1 MTALSLATTR
11 SLFGLDA
18 RAFHFENVAW
28 HAGCAILVL
37 LLLATATGQLAR
49 AFAAAALFAVHPV
62 HVEAVAWALERKT
75 LVAAFFGLAAAL
87 AYVSWT
93 RRGGVARMVVVLALA
108 ALSVLAK
115 PSVVALPGLLVALDV
130 WPLRRFREAPLRRIL
145 EKLPVAVVCGA
156 LAVVVASTTTV
167 PESEGRPLA
176 LRLANA
182 LVSVF
187 QHLGH
192 LAWPSGLAVY
202 YPFPDSIPAVTVA
215 LALAAFAGVSFA
227 AVKLRTRAPYLLAGW
242 AWFVLAL
249 LPTLGVIQP
258 GRWPGYADRY
268 AYVAAVGLAFVV
280 AWGVADLA
288 GRARGAAPALG
299 AIAVLALAAV
309 TARQLTYWRDTVSL
323 FARAVTFAPESGYVH
338 YIYGTALARAGRADD
353 GIAHLSTAVRLEP
366 TPLAY
371 GNLAAALADQGRYEE
386 SAAAASAALRLDP
399 NDAEAHYNLGRAYS
413 FTGRYDEAV
422 AEYRSALAAAR
433 TPHLGALTNLGG
445 ALNRLGRFDE
455 TVATLERDGVRRRL
469 PGGPLQPRRRV
480 RGAARPPRRPR
491 AGRAARAL
499 AAPRRRAS
507 RRSSPRRAAA
517 ARRRRDGH
525 ADELR
530 IAQLVHVPDPAHR
543 HRVHARLEGDAGR
556 RTPGTAR
563 PRGTRRSGRRTAR
576 GWSSRAA
583 GGASLGSRYQSS

>member
-1 MTALSLATTR
+1 MTRSRQLLLSSAAIALLASVPYASIGSHEFLLLDDESFVTGDPAVQGGLPAALRDIAEVRCGVFWQPVTALSLATTR

-18 RAFHFENVAW
+18 RGFHFENVAW

-37 LLLATATGQLAR
+37 LLLATVTGQLAR

-108 ALSVLAK
+108 ALSMLAK

-130 WPLRRFREAPLRRIL
+130 WPLRRFWEAPLRRLL
-145 EKLPVAVVCGA
+145 EKLPVALVCGA
-156 LAVVVASTTTV
+156 LAVVIASTTTV

-202 YPFPDSIPAVTVA
+202 YPFPDTIPAVTVA
-215 LALAAFAGVSFA
+215 LALAASAGVSFA

-268 AYVAAVGLAFVV
+268 AYVPAIGLAFVV

-309 TARQLTYWRDTVSL
+309 TARQLTFWRDTVSL

-338 YIYGTALARAGRADD
+338 YIYGTALARAGRADE
-353 GIAHLSTAVRLEP
+353 GIAHLATAVRLEP

-386 SAAAASAALRLDP
+386 SAAAALAALRLDP

-413 FTGRYDEAV
+413 FTARYDEAV
-422 AEYRSALAAAR
+422 AEYRSTLAR

-455 TVATLERDGVRRRL
+455 TVATLEREGSVAALPEARFNLGVAY
-469 PGGPLQPRRRV
+469 
-480 RGAARPPRRPR
+480 AALRDP
-491 AGRAARAL
+491 RAAREL
-499 AAPRRRAS
+499 AALRAL
-507 RRSSPRRAAA
+507 SPPLAGRLEAFIAQTGGGGAAA
-517 ARRRRDGH
+517 
-525 ADELR
+525 
-530 IAQLVHVPDPAHR
+530 P
-543 HRVHARLEGDAGR
+543 
-556 RTPGTAR
+556 
-563 PRGTRRSGRRTAR
+563 
-576 GWSSRAA
+576 
-583 GGASLGSRYQSS
+583 